1 MRIPNP
7 DDGPVFFDMEE
18 ERIRKRELEE
28 ARIRAEMEE
37 KMKVTVVMFKCN
49 L

>member
-1 MRIPNP
+1 MLIPKP

-37 KMKVTVVMFKCN
+37 KMKVTVVMFYWN